1 MSTHVPVTVFFNF
14 RSPYCYLASKSM
26 FGILDRFD
34 CHFEWR
40 PLGGW
45 DGRSSPERA
54 KGKLPIARQDVRR
67 WCRRLGIPFSPPPL
81 TTDPTRAGA
90 GSLLAEQQGCLREYV
105 VAVMHAE
112 WGEGRDI
119 GQIEVL
125 QDAGRRAGLDPAALT
140 AAVDDPALRARLG
153 EHMQQ
158 AQAVG
163 VFGVPSFVVG
173 EEIFWGNDRL
183 DFLAEHL
190 AELGAARA

>member
-1 MSTHVPVTVFFNF
+1 MSTHIPITVFFNF

-26 FGILDRFD
+26 FDILDHFD

-45 DGRSSPERA
+45 EGRSSPERA

-67 WCRRLGIPFSPPPL
+67 WCRRLGIPFNPPPV

-90 GSLLAEQQGCLREYV
+90 GSLLAERQGRLREYV
-105 VAVMHAE
+105 VEVMHAE

-140 AAVDDPALRARLG
+140 AAVDDPALLARLS
-153 EHMQQ
+153 EHWQQ
-158 AQAVG
+158 AQTVG

-173 EEIFWGNDRL
+173 EEVFWGNDRL

-190 AELGAARA
+190 TELGAARH

>member
-1 MSTHVPVTVFFNF
+1 MSTHVPVNVFFNF

-26 FGILDRFD
+26 FDILDRYD

-45 DGRSSPERA
+45 NGRSAPERA
-54 KGKLPIARQDVRR
+54 KGKMPIARQDVRR
-67 WCRRLGIPFSPPPL
+67 WCRRLGVPFNPPPV

-90 GSLLAEQQGCLREYV
+90 GSLLAERQGRLREYV
-105 VAVMHAE
+105 IEVMHAE

-119 GQIEVL
+119 GEVEVL
-125 QDAGRRAGLDPAALT
+125 QDAVRRAGLDPAAII
-140 AAVDDPALRARLG
+140 AATEDPALLARLA
-153 EHMQQ
+153 EHWQQ
-158 AQAVG
+158 AQALG

-173 EEIFWGNDRL
+173 SEIFWGNDRL

-190 AELGAARA
+190 TDLGAARG